1 MKLILDAEIKEF
13 DNNKAGI
20 DKLLSLIEEK
30 VFSYPNKLFSHLL
43 IDGIEVYEGFSEY
56 LEDNIKNVGEIQM
69 VFFTIKEYIAGILT
83 STSEYLTRAIPALEE
98 LANSFYKEPDTTSWQ
113 QVDNLLEGISW
124 LNETYNTIDNI
135 PNLANVFTEY
145 EKWNIYSKSLRELQ
159 EVMRNLEEPMESG
172 DYVTVADII
181 LYEIKR
187 VLENIRINIPVVEL

>member
-1 MKLILDAEIKEF
+1 MEF
-13 DNNKAGI
+13 ENNKAGI

-56 LEDNIKNVGEIQM
+56 LEDNINNVSEVQI
-69 VFFTIKEYIAGILT
+69 VFLTIKEYIEGILL
-83 STSEYLTRAIPALEE
+83 STGEYLTRAIPAVEG
-98 LANSFYKEPDTTSWQ
+98 LANSFYNEPDTTSWQ

-159 EVMRNLEEPMESG
+159 EVMWDLEKPMESG
-172 DYVTVADII
+172 DYVTVADIM
-181 LYEIKR
+181 LYEVKR